1 MLHMSRREIMTTRY
15 GEMCDLLACYAIHN
29 GAKPKKRLMTYLEAM
44 EVD

>member
-1 MLHMSRREIMTTRY
+1 MTTRY